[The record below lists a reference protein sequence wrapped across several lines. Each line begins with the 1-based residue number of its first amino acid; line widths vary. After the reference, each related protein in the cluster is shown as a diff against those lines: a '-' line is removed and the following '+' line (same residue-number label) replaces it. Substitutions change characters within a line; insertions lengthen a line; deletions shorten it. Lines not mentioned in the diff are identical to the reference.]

1 MYRNVTLKLVVRSVG
16 SVFLPILY
24 VFEHTITKIM
34 LMTVPRWTED
44 IIMSS
49 DQNNYQIKKLPIS
62 SYMKSVENSK
72 EFFGVI
78 NETKQ
83 TQNRS

>member
-1 MYRNVTLKLVVRSVG
+1 M
-16 SVFLPILY
+16 PILY

-72 EFFGVI
+72 EFL
-78 NETKQ
+78 ELLMKQ
-83 TQNRS
+83 NKHKTGLKGKK

>member
-1 MYRNVTLKLVVRSVG
+1 M
-16 SVFLPILY
+16 PILY